1 MSEKTDWNFLRD
13 LAQRVLK
20 DGEPLVLTK
29 NVRALL
35 RRTGEQVALDAEEV
49 EQALSDVPRAT
60 RLLLKIARRISVGTR
75 RLTPALLRMYRLIEK
90 GDIEGA
96 RNQMEKVLAVEVVPL
111 YRNIASG
118 ELEKLE
124 ELKR

>member
-1 MSEKTDWNFLRD
+1 LCPGFSHTPAPWSTGSAAAPE
-13 LAQRVLK
+13 
-20 DGEPLVLTK
+20 
-29 NVRALL
+29 
-35 RRTGEQVALDAEEV
+35 RRTSNGPVG
-49 EQALSDVPRAT
+49 DVPRAT
-60 RLLLKIARRISVGTR
+60 RLLRKIARRISVGTR